1 MPILV
6 ALPDSSGAV
15 ARYRLRGEPVEP
27 SAPVRGYDRIVYAA
41 AHVVADPIAPSNP
54 SGSPHLDWDATL
66 AFRRH
71 LWGLGFRVAEA
82 MDTAQRGGGLDWP
95 TARELILRSLSE
107 ARTIAGA
114 DVVSGAGTDQLSP
127 DHARSL
133 ADVIA
138 AYEEQFEV
146 IEGAGGR
153 AVMMASRALATV
165 ARCAEDYGLV
175 YDTIL
180 RQARKPVILHWL
192 GEMFDPHL
200 SGYWGSDDF
209 EAQAETVL
217 ALIKAHSSKIDG
229 IKISLLS
236 SEKEIA
242 LRRRLPDGV
251 RTYTGDDFNYPT
263 LIEGD
268 GQRHSDILLGIFDPI
283 ATVAAHALA
292 ALADKR
298 HGAFHA
304 VLDPTVPLS
313 RKVFEAPTRYYKAG
327 IVFLAWLNG
336 FQNHFT
342 MVGGVQWSR
351 GIVHYAEVFRL
362 ADAAGILRDP
372 EQAARRMALLAQ
384 MHGIDQ

>member
-15 ARYRLRGEPVEP
+15 ARYRLKGEPVQP

-114 DVVSGAGTDQLSP
+114 DVASGAGTDQLSP
-127 DHARSL
+127 ADIRSI

-138 AYEEQFEV
+138 AYEEQFEI

-153 AVMMASRALATV
+153 AIMMASRALARI
-165 ARCAEDYGLV
+165 ARGAEDYGRV

-192 GEMFDPHL
+192 GEMFDPQL
-200 SGYWGSDDF
+200 AGYWGSDDF
-209 EAQAETVL
+209 ETQAETVL
-217 ALIKAHSSKIDG
+217 AVIEAHSSKIDG

-236 SEKEIA
+236 CEKEIA

-268 GQRHSDILLGIFDPI
+268 GQDHSDVLLGIFDPI

-298 HGAFHA
+298 NDAFHA

-313 RKVFEAPTRYYKAG
+313 RKMFEAPTRHYKAG

-342 MVGGVQWSR
+342 MVGGMQSSR